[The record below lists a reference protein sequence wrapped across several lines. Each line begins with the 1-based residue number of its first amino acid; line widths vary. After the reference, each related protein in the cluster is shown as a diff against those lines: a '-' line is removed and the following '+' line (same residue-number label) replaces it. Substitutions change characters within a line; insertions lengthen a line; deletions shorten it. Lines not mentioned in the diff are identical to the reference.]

1 MFSMTYSFTLVA
13 SIQTALNQPAFP
25 GGMVMWGLFM
35 LSILCWVMI
44 LSKALFLRRLKL
56 SDQKFSKR
64 LRASR
69 TTLEVFEEGWESEG
83 SAHYQVYL
91 AGAKE
96 TAFQLLGSRECQV
109 GVVDLVRGAG
119 FLSEQQTKAL
129 RQAFRSGFR
138 EAQMRMEQ
146 GVAGLRLI
154 GNGAILLG
162 LLGFVWT
169 LMTGFDTATGANE
182 VMPII
187 GSALGFVAV
196 ALMVTAPA
204 IVARGAFL
212 IVLRKRKYDLRRF
225 HDDVVRLFER
235 KFCQSS
241 AGISNSLTEEEVGQ
255 SDDDGINP
263 GSGEKKQ
270 YHSIRDRLLSGSSE
284 PLSLDEIQINPIAKQ
299 ASTHSK

>member
-1 MFSMTYSFTLVA
+1 MFSMTHFITLVA
-13 SIQTALNQPAFP
+13 SIQTALNQPVFP
-25 GGMVMWGLFM
+25 GKLVMWGLFM

-56 SDQKFSKR
+56 SNKNFSKR

-69 TTLEVFEEGWESEG
+69 TTLELFEEGWESQA

-96 TAFQLLGSRECQV
+96 TAFQLLGSRECQD
-109 GVVDLVRGAG
+109 GVVDRVQSAG
-119 FLSEQQTKAL
+119 FLSERQTKAL

-146 GVAGLRLI
+146 GMVGLRLI
-154 GNGAILLG
+154 GNVAILLG
-162 LLGFVWT
+162 SIGFVWT
-169 LMTGFDTATGANE
+169 LMTGFDAATGANE

-187 GSALGFVAV
+187 GSALGFFAV
-196 ALMVTAPA
+196 ALMVTTPA

-212 IVLRKRKYDLRRF
+212 IVLRNRKYDLRRF

-241 AGISNSLTEEEVGQ
+241 GGISNCLTEEEVGE
-255 SDDDGINP
+255 SEDNGINS
-263 GSGEKKQ
+263 GSVEKKQ
-270 YHSIRDRLLSGSSE
+270 YHSIRDRLLSDLSE
-284 PLSLDEIQINPIAKQ
+284 PSNVDEIQINPIAKQ
-299 ASTHSK
+299 AATHSQ

>member
-119 FLSEQQTKAL
+119 LLSEQQTKAL

-169 LMTGFDTATGANE
+169 MMTGFDTATGANE

-187 GSALGFVAV
+187 GSALGFFAV

-212 IVLRKRKYDLRRF
+212 IVLRKRKYDLRKGILVTVSQA
-225 HDDVVRLFER
+225 DKAVV
-235 KFCQSS
+235 
-241 AGISNSLTEEEVGQ
+241 NSDSDEDRDKQDREDNQ
-255 SDDDGINP
+255 DDD
-263 GSGEKKQ
+263 K
-270 YHSIRDRLLSGSSE
+270 
-284 PLSLDEIQINPIAKQ
+284 
-299 ASTHSK
+299 